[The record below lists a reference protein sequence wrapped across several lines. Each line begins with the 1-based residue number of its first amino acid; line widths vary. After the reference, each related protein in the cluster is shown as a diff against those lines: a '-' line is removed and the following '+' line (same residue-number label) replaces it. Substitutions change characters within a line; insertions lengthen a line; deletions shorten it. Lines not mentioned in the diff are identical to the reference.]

1 MKKIN
6 LLIYLT
12 IFFCLFSCSFES
24 KPKIE
29 GEINEVVKILV
40 SEVLLTDNNFSNQT
54 HLRNDLGADDLD
66 IVEITIALENQYDII
81 IQDEDMAQF
90 ITIDDIISYIENN
103 SPNIIKEKKTIVNED
118 AEVASIKAV
127 LFPQQE
133 NWNNGNIRG
142 FMDGYWKSEQLMF
155 KSANH
160 KTSYGW
166 EAVYQRY
173 KESYP
178 DKESMGILQ
187 FTIKD
192 VSLINSITAN
202 LHGDWQLERKNDHP
216 EGSFWLNL
224 SKKENK
230 WVITTDSTITF

>member
-1 MKKIN
+1 M
-6 LLIYLT
+6 
-12 IFFCLFSCSFES
+12 
-24 KPKIE
+24 
-29 GEINEVVKILV
+29 
-40 SEVLLTDNNFSNQT
+40 DNNFSNQT
-54 HLRNDLGADDLD
+54 HLRNDLGADELD

-90 ITIDDIISYIENN
+90 STIDDIVNYIEHNT
-103 SPNIIKEKKTIVNED
+103 PNIKEKKAVIIDEE
-118 AEVASIKAV
+118 AEIASIKAV
-127 LFPQQE
+127 LFHQQE

-166 EAVYQRY
+166 EAVYKRY

-178 DKESMGILQ
+178 DKESMGILK

-192 VSLINSITAN
+192 VTLVNSISAN
-202 LHGDWQLERKNDHP
+202 LHGDWELERKMIISQ
-216 EGSFWLNL
+216 EAFG
-224 SKKENK
+224 
-230 WVITTDSTITF
+230 